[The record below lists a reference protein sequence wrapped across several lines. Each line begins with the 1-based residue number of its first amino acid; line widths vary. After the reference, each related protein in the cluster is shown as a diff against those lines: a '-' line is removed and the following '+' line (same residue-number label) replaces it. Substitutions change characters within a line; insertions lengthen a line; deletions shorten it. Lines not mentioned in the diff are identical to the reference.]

1 MLMMV
6 VMMVMV
12 MVIKILAIIDAHDH
26 ISKINIEL
34 YLMKLIFDQSLLQP
48 YEVLRRCHLG
58 DHGGRTQPHA

>member
-1 MLMMV
+1 MMV

-34 YLMKLIFDQSLLQP
+34 ILN
-48 YEVLRRCHLG
+48 
-58 DHGGRTQPHA
+58 